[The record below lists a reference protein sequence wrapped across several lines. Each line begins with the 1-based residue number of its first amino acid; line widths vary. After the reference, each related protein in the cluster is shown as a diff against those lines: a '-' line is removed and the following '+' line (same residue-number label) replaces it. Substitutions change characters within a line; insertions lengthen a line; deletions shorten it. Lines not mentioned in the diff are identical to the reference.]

1 MKKLWWLLVIVL
13 GLSACQQAAK
23 ADEAVQPADYQV
35 SELRG
40 AIFDPPR
47 QLADFSL
54 PSTTGDDFRLSDQH
68 GKVILMYFGYMACP
82 DICPTSN
89 TELKKVYEELGP
101 LAEQVKVVFVTI
113 DPERDD
119 LARMKLYLGLFH
131 PDFIGLR
138 GESDAVQPIMD
149 AFGARAERQ
158 ELSNSAMGYLLN
170 HTASIFL
177 VAPDGRLLEQFLY
190 GTVYTDIVH
199 DVRIILSEAHQN

>member
-1 MKKLWWLLVIVL
+1 MKKLWWFLIVVVL
-13 GLSACQQAAK
+13 AVSACQQAAK
-23 ADEAVQPADYQV
+23 ADEAVQPVDYQV

-54 PSTTGDDFRLSDQH
+54 PSTTGDDFRLSDQR
-68 GKVILMYFGYMACP
+68 GKVVLMYFGYMACP

-138 GESDAVQPIMD
+138 GENEVNQPIMD
-149 AFGARAERQ
+149 AFGVRAERQ

-190 GTVYTDIVH
+190 GTPYTNIAH
-199 DVRIILSEAHQN
+199 DVRVILSGD